1 MTNQASGT
9 GLPAAVARPLTGVLL
24 MLAAFTFLPVI
35 DSIAKYLL
43 AFYPLVEV
51 VWARLF
57 FHLVIML
64 PLVTWRVGPRGLWPR
79 QAGLQILRG
88 GFMLGITVLFF
99 AALAAMPLV
108 DAISLVF
115 IAPMV
120 VTALSP
126 LVLGETVGPRRW
138 TAVVVGFAGAL
149 MIIRPDFE
157 TVPWEALYALAAG
170 VCFGLFL
177 LTTRKL
183 SGSADPLVTLTYTAL
198 IGGVAATV
206 ALPAVWVPPTS
217 YHLFLM
223 AASGLIAAA
232 GHLMVIKA
240 MRHAEASLLAPI
252 IYQEL
257 VVTTVLG
264 YLIFGD
270 FPEPWTWA
278 GVVVIVGSGV
288 YITIRERRAERA

>member
-1 MTNQASGT
+1 M
-9 GLPAAVARPLTGVLL
+9 AAKEPGAARPLTGVLL
-24 MLAAFTFLPVI
+24 MLAAFTLLPII

-43 AFYPLVEV
+43 AFYPVVEV

-57 FHLVIML
+57 FHLAVML
-64 PLVTWRVGPRGLWPR
+64 PLVTWRVGPRRLWPR
-79 QAGLQILRG
+79 QPWLQILRG
-88 GFMLGITVLFF
+88 GFMFATTALFF
-99 AALAAMPLV
+99 AALTTMPLV

-126 LVLGETVGPRRW
+126 LVLGERVGPRRW

-149 MIIRPDFE
+149 MVIRPDFE
-157 TVPWEALYALAAG
+157 TVPWEALYALGAG

-183 SGSADPLVTLTYTAL
+183 SGSTDPLVTLTYAAL
-198 IGGVAATV
+198 LGGIVTTV
-206 ALPAVWVPPTS
+206 ALPAVWVPPTP

-223 AASGLIAAA
+223 AATGLIAAA
-232 GHLMVIKA
+232 GHLMVIRA

-278 GVVVIVGSGV
+278 GIVVIVGSSL
-288 YITIRERRAERA
+288 YITIRERHVKGVQD

>member
-1 MTNQASGT
+1 M
-9 GLPAAVARPLTGVLL
+9 AATEPGAARPLTGVLL

-43 AFYPLVEV
+43 AFYPVVEV

-57 FHLVIML
+57 FHLIIIL

-99 AALAAMPLV
+99 AALTAMPLV

-126 LVLGETVGPRRW
+126 LVLGEKVGPRRW
-138 TAVVVGFAGAL
+138 TAVMVGFAGAL

-157 TVPWEALYALAAG
+157 TVPWEALYALGAG

-183 SGSADPLVTLTYTAL
+183 SGSADPLVTLTYAAL
-198 IGGVAATV
+198 LGGVVTTV
-206 ALPAVWVPPTS
+206 ALPAVWVPPTP

-223 AASGLIAAA
+223 VATGLIAAA
-232 GHLMVIKA
+232 GHLMVIRA

-257 VVTTVLG
+257 IVTTVLG
-264 YLIFGD
+264 YLIFND

-278 GVVVIVGSGV
+278 GIVVIVGSSL
-288 YITIRERRAERA
+288 YITIRERHVKAVDD